1 MDILRNFFGVDE
13 EKVEEPQIRAV
24 TIPEAAEYV
33 QYSYFRDF
41 KTEQL
46 QKILASV
53 NNETTLKI
61 LNDIS
66 IEQKQLE
73 KVLKEYED
81 QKENWR
87 QYYAKLFSLH
97 KSSLDGIITKEDLK
111 KRFSTIVNNQS
122 NIVKKLFG
130 TIRTNREL
138 SLTGSERKT
147 ELDKVTAALE
157 ELLEGRDDKSEVFR
171 RVLGS
176 GDVEVILNRELAIA
190 YSREQRY
197 AKLYKKMT
205 KKMRTLLQRKYE
217 AMDKFDDNNGTIIS
231 LQGYIKEADNF
242 LTVHESRGR
251 FLTNPP
257 IRTLSEDE
265 ANARRAFNRL
275 QAEEKEAAVVD
286 QRNILSDILYQGNM
300 SVALYEEPD
309 IENQNDLAYVLK
321 QGITMFNNL
330 HVVPW
335 DIEDLTP
342 ENAYDIFMVLT
353 LQVDSIVDQSILTGK
368 LFSFYML
375 AAHYANDLKIQLDGQ
390 PRNYFTY
397 EVLRTAVSRF
407 LRKWVFDL
415 KSTELESF
423 YDKAKYRTG
432 YQADYIDGLVEY
444 FVTHM
449 DEHIN
454 EVIGVL
460 EKKKEYFK
468 SARASG
474 VAFTEQPVLDVK
486 LKF

>member
-1 MDILRNFFGVDE
+1 MFRNWFGGDE
-13 EKVEEPQIRAV
+13 EEVEEPQNREV
-24 TIPEAAEYV
+24 TIPEAAEYL
-33 QYSYFRDF
+33 QYSYFREF

-46 QKILASV
+46 QKILASD
-53 NNETTLKI
+53 NNETTLNI

-87 QYYAKLFSLH
+87 QYYAKLFSLQ
-97 KSSLDGIITKEDLK
+97 KSSLDGIITKEDLE

-122 NIVKKLFG
+122 KIFKKLFG

-147 ELDKVTAALE
+147 ELDKVNAALE
-157 ELLEGRDDKSEVFR
+157 ELLKGRGDKSEVFR

-197 AKLYKKMT
+197 GKLYKKMT
-205 KKMRTLLQRKYE
+205 KKLRTLLQRKYE

-231 LQGYIKEADNF
+231 LQGYIKEADKF

-251 FLTNPP
+251 FLTDLPMPP
-257 IRTLSEDE
+257 FSEDE
-265 ANARRAFNRL
+265 RNALRVFESL
-275 QAEEKEAAVVD
+275 QAEDKEAAVVD
-286 QRNILSDILYQGNM
+286 QRNILSEILDQRNM
-300 SVALYEEPD
+300 SVALYEESD
-309 IENQNDLAYVLK
+309 IENENELAYVLK
-321 QGITMFNNL
+321 QGITMYNNL
-330 HVVPW
+330 HVIPW
-335 DIEDLTP
+335 GIGDLTP
-342 ENAYDIFMVLT
+342 ENAYNIFMVLT

-375 AAHYANDLKIQLDGQ
+375 AAHYANDLNIQLDGQ
-390 PRNYFTY
+390 PLNYFTY
-397 EVLRTAVSRF
+397 EVLRTAVSTF
-407 LRKWVFDL
+407 LREWVFDL

-468 SARASG
+468 SARESG
-474 VAFTEQPVLDVK
+474 VAFMGQTVLDVK